1 MDDATSV
8 LDLPDDPVELKRVIA
23 QRDSVIVQQ
32 RSVIAQHES
41 ALEHCDFHIETIRR
55 ESAAVIAERE
65 AALALREAQLEQIKR
80 EAAERLEAMQQRHKA
95 EMNAILRR
103 FYGPHSERFDPTQL
117 LLFGLKIAEQM
128 PVDEKVVEA
137 ESGQKLKTRKIH
149 HKHGR
154 GKLPEHLPRIEV
166 VHDLTDDQKK
176 CPCCGEDRQC
186 IGSETSEQ
194 LEFDPSSL
202 KVLKH
207 IRHKYACKTC
217 GGGCDKCDCKSHI
230 EIATKPLQPIEKG
243 LPGPGLLAYVITS
256 KLGDHLPLY
265 RLEKIFG
272 RHGVEIARSTMCAWM
287 LSASELVG
295 PLVELITT
303 RVKQSKVI
311 HTDETRVPVQDPA
324 VKGQCKSGRIWT
336 YIGDESNPYV
346 AYDYT
351 PDRTRAGPQRFLDDY
366 KGYLQADAYG
376 GYDGIY
382 HKGNVI
388 EVACWAHAR
397 RKFFD
402 ARETDGR
409 RATQML
415 AMVAELYAV
424 EDAAKEKI
432 EQLLKQNPPSASSG
446 QAKAT
451 RHEREQIRVA
461 LRQERSKP
469 ILAKIKTWLTAE
481 SQLVLPRSPMAQ
493 AINYTLNQWDAL
505 NRYTEQGY
513 LNIDNNA
520 AERGLKRVALG
531 RKNWLFAG
539 HDDAGASHAQLYTL
553 IASAERHGVDPQAYL
568 TSVLA
573 KISDTKLSD
582 LDQFLPDVWKADS
595 LGQLPTGAPIAAS
608 QTTLIE

>member
-1 MDDATSV
+1 MHHVMDDATSV
-8 LDLPDDPVELKRVIA
+8 LELPDDPVELRRVIA
-23 QRDSVIVQQ
+23 QQRSIIIQIKRDSDQA
-32 RSVIAQHES
+32 IAQ
-41 ALEHCDFHIETIRR
+41 R
-55 ESAAVIAERE
+55 ES
-65 AALALREAQLEQIKR
+65 QLEQVKR

-95 EMNAILRR
+95 EMDALLRR

-117 LLFGLKIAEQM
+117 LLFGLKIGEQM

-137 ESGQKLKTRKIH
+137 ESGQQLKTRKIR

-154 GKLPEHLPRIEV
+154 GKLPEHLPRIEI
-166 VHDLTDDQKK
+166 VHDLPDDQKK

-217 GGGCDKCDCKSHI
+217 GDGCGKCDCQSHI
-230 EIATKPLQPIEKG
+230 QTATKPAQPIEKG
-243 LPGPGLLAYVITS
+243 LPGPGLLAHVITS

-265 RLEKIFG
+265 RLEKIFS
-272 RHGVEIARSTMCAWM
+272 RHGVDIARSTMCAWM
-287 LSASELVG
+287 LSASELVK

-311 HTDETRVPVQDPA
+311 HTDDTRVPVQDPA
-324 VKGQCKSGRIWT
+324 VKGRCRSGRIWT
-336 YIGDESNPYV
+336 HIGDDDNPYV

-351 PDRTRAGPQRFLDDY
+351 PDRTRAGPQRFLADY

-382 HKGNVI
+382 HKGLVS

-409 RATQML
+409 RAAQML

-432 EQLLKQNPPSASSG
+432 GQLLRQNPNAP
-446 QAKAT
+446 
-451 RHEREQIRVA
+451 RHDHEREQDQIRLA
-461 LRQERSKP
+461 LRREKSKP
-469 ILAKIKTWLTAE
+469 ILSKIKTWLDAE
-481 SQLVLPRSPMAQ
+481 IQLVLPRSPMAQ

-505 NRYTEQGY
+505 NRYTAQGY

-520 AERGLKRVALG
+520 AERALKRVALG

-539 HDDAGASHAQLYTL
+539 HDEAGESHARLYTL

-595 LGQLPTGAPIAAS
+595 LAQSPTGAPIAAS
-608 QTTLIE
+608 QTNPAE